1 MTPDKNPDPVAS
13 PLQATPAQTPTI
25 APAKNYSSH
34 YINGQ
39 WVKALSGDTLPVH
52 DSSTEQ
58 LMATVPAGTADEAA
72 SAVLAARAAFDG
84 WAALPVETRAAYL
97 DKVAAGVKAR
107 TDELALAIAQEV
119 GMPLKMAKTI
129 QVGGPAWHWGNF
141 AKVARSFEWE
151 KKVGNSIVA
160 REPIGVVSCI
170 TPWNFPLS
178 QITLKIAPAMVAG
191 CTVVLKPSEIAPV
204 NAMILAEIIHEAG
217 LPPGVF
223 NLVNGAGPVVGEVLA
238 THPQVD
244 MVSFTGSTRAGKRV
258 GELASQSIKRVA
270 LELGGKSA
278 SVILD
283 DANFEA
289 AVKGTVAACMLNS
302 GQTCSAHT
310 RMLVPAARYA
320 EVKALAQAAVAKF
333 NVGPSL
339 LDTSRLGPL
348 VSAAQRSRV
357 VSFIQ
362 TGIAEGAD
370 VIAGGAEAPAFATG
384 YFVQPTVLGIKS
396 TDTLAREEI
405 FGPVLVVIC
414 YQDEDDAVAIANSTI
429 YGLGGA
435 VWAAND
441 ESAMRV
447 ARRLRTGQVD
457 INGGPFNA
465 QAPFG
470 GYKQS
475 GNGREN
481 GLYGFEEFLEFKA
494 MQFKPAVAA

>member
-1 MTPDKNPDPVAS
+1 MSTQMTVY
-13 PLQATPAQTPTI
+13 PA
-25 APAKNYSSH
+25 H

-39 WVKALSGDTLPVH
+39 WVKAQSPETLPVH
-52 DSSTEQ
+52 DSSTEA
-58 LMATVPAGTADEAA
+58 LMATVPAGTAAEAEA
-72 SAVLAARAAFDG
+72 AVLAARAAFEG

-107 TDELALAIAQEV
+107 TEDLAIAIAREV
-119 GMPLKMAKTI
+119 GMPLKMARAV

-141 AKVARSFEWE
+141 AKVARQFQWE
-151 KKVGNSIVA
+151 KTVGNSLVV
-160 REPIGVVSCI
+160 REAIGVVGCI

-223 NLVNGAGPVVGEVLA
+223 NLVNGMGPVVGEVLA
-238 THPQVD
+238 THPEVD

-258 GELASQSIKRVA
+258 GELASQTIKRVA

-278 SVILD
+278 SVVLD

-289 AVKGTVAACMLNS
+289 AVKGTVSACMLNS

-310 RMLVPAARYA
+310 RLLVPAGRYE
-320 EVKALAQAAVAKF
+320 EVKALAQAAIAKF
-333 NVGPSL
+333 SIGPSL
-339 LDTSRLGPL
+339 EEGSKLGPL
-348 VSAAQRSRV
+348 VSAGQRDRV
-357 VSFIQ
+357 LGFIR
-362 TGIAEGAD
+362 TGIEEGAD
-370 VIAGGAEAPAFATG
+370 VIAGGAEAPAFDKG
-384 YFVQPTVLGIKS
+384 YFVQPTILGIKA
-396 TDTLAREEI
+396 TDTLAQEEI
-405 FGPVLVVIC
+405 FGPVLVVIP
-414 YQDEDDAVAIANSTI
+414 YKDEEDAVAIANSTI

-435 VWAAND
+435 VWSGTD
-441 ESAMRV
+441 EHAMKV

-457 INGGPFNA
+457 INGGPFNG

-481 GLYGFEEFLEFKA
+481 GVYGFEEFLEFKA
-494 MQFKPAVAA
+494 MQLKPSAS

>member
-1 MTPDKNPDPVAS
+1 MTNDLRAF
-13 PLQATPAQTPTI
+13 L
-25 APAKNYSSH
+25 SH
-34 YINGQ
+34 YINGN
-39 WVKALSGDTLPVH
+39 WVKAQSAETMPVH
-52 DSSTEQ
+52 DSSTEE

-72 SAVLAARAAFDG
+72 TAVLAARAAFDG

-107 TDELALAIAQEV
+107 TDELALAISREV
-119 GMPLKMAKTI
+119 GMPLKMAKAI

-141 AKVARSFEWE
+141 AKVARNFEWE
-151 KKVGNSIVA
+151 KKVGNSVVA
-160 REPIGVVSCI
+160 REPIGVVGCI

-238 THPQVD
+238 THPEVD

-258 GELASQSIKRVA
+258 SELAVQTVKRIA

-310 RMLVPAARYA
+310 RMLVPAARYD

-333 NVGPSL
+333 NIGPSL
-339 LDTSRLGPL
+339 DEASRLGPL
-348 VSAAQRSRV
+348 VSAAQRDRV
-357 VSFIQ
+357 ISFIK
-362 TGIAEGAD
+362 TGIAEGAE
-370 VIAGGAEAPAFATG
+370 VIAGGAEPPAFATG

-396 TDTLAREEI
+396 TDTLAQEEI
-405 FGPVLVVIC
+405 FGPVLVVIS
-414 YQDEDDAVAIANSTI
+414 YQNEEEAVQIANSTI

-435 VWAAND
+435 VWGATD

-447 ARRLRTGQVD
+447 ARRMRTGQVD

-465 QAPFG
+465 NAPFG

-494 MQFKPAVAA
+494 MQFKPAAV

>member
-1 MTPDKNPDPVAS
+1 MS
-13 PLQATPAQTPTI
+13 TPTTVY
-25 APAKNYSSH
+25 PAH

-39 WVKALSGDTLPVH
+39 WVKAQSSETLPVH
-52 DSSTEQ
+52 DSSTEAV
-58 LMATVPAGTADEAA
+58 MATVPAGTAAEAQA
-72 SAVLAARAAFDG
+72 AVLAARAAFEG
-84 WAALPVETRAAYL
+84 WSSLPVETRAAYL

-107 TDELALAIAQEV
+107 TEDLAVAIAREV
-119 GMPLKMAKTI
+119 GMPLKMARAV
-129 QVGGPAWHWGNF
+129 QVGGPAWHWSNF
-141 AKVARSFEWE
+141 AKVARQFEWE
-151 KKVGNSIVA
+151 KTVGNSLVV
-160 REPIGVVSCI
+160 REAIGVVGCI

-178 QITLKIAPAMVAG
+178 QITLKIAPAMAAG

-223 NLVNGAGPVVGEVLA
+223 NLVNGMGPVVGEVLA
-238 THPQVD
+238 THPEVD

-258 GELASQSIKRVA
+258 GELASQTIKRVA

-278 SVILD
+278 SVVLD

-289 AVKGTVAACMLNS
+289 AVKGTVSACMLNS

-310 RMLVPAARYA
+310 RLLVPAGRYE

-333 NVGPSL
+333 SVGPSL
-339 LDTSRLGPL
+339 EEGSKLGPL
-348 VSAAQRSRV
+348 VSAAQRDRV
-357 VSFIQ
+357 LGFIR
-362 TGIAEGAD
+362 TGIEEGAD
-370 VIAGGAEAPAFATG
+370 VIAGGAEAPAIARG
-384 YFVQPTVLGIKS
+384 YFVQPTILGIKA
-396 TDTLAREEI
+396 TDTLAQEEI
-405 FGPVLVVIC
+405 FGPVLVVIP
-414 YQDEDDAVAIANSTI
+414 YKDEEEAIAIANSTI

-435 VWAAND
+435 VWSGTD
-441 ESAMRV
+441 EHAMKV

-481 GLYGFEEFLEFKA
+481 GIYGFEEFLEFKS
-494 MQFKPAVAA
+494 MQLKPSAS

>member
-1 MTPDKNPDPVAS
+1 MTNDLRAF
-13 PLQATPAQTPTI
+13 
-25 APAKNYSSH
+25 SSH

-39 WVKALSGDTLPVH
+39 WVKAQSAGTMPVY
-52 DSSTEQ
+52 DSSTEE
-58 LMATVPAGTADEAA
+58 LMATVPAGTAQEAA
-72 SAVLAARAAFDG
+72 AAVLAARAAFDG

-107 TDELALAIAQEV
+107 TDELALAISREV
-119 GMPLKMAKTI
+119 GMPLKMAKAI

-141 AKVARSFEWE
+141 AKVARNFEWE
-151 KKVGNSIVA
+151 KKVGNSVVV
-160 REPIGVVSCI
+160 REPIGVVGCI

-238 THPQVD
+238 THPEVD

-258 GELASQSIKRVA
+258 SELAVQTVKRIA

-310 RMLVPAARYA
+310 RMLVPAARYD

-333 NVGPSL
+333 NIGPSL
-339 LDTSRLGPL
+339 DETSRLGPL
-348 VSAAQRSRV
+348 VSAAQRDRV
-357 VSFIQ
+357 ISFIK
-362 TGIAEGAD
+362 TGIAEGAE
-370 VIAGGAEAPAFATG
+370 VIAGGAEPPAFATG

-396 TDTLAREEI
+396 TDTLAQEEI
-405 FGPVLVVIC
+405 FGPVLVVIS
-414 YQDEDDAVAIANSTI
+414 YQNEEEAVQIANSTI

-435 VWAAND
+435 VWGATD

-447 ARRLRTGQVD
+447 ARRMRTGQVD

-465 QAPFG
+465 NAPFG

-494 MQFKPAVAA
+494 MQFKPAAV

>member
-1 MTPDKNPDPVAS
+1 MTPTKHYP
-13 PLQATPAQTPTI
+13 
-25 APAKNYSSH
+25 SH

-39 WVKALSGDTLPVH
+39 WVKATSSDTLLVH
-52 DSSTEQ
+52 DSSTEEV
-58 LMATVPAGTADEAA
+58 MATVPAGTAKEAED
-72 SAVLAARAAFDG
+72 AVQAARAAFDK

-97 DKVAAGVKAR
+97 DKVTAGIKAR
-107 TDELALAIAQEV
+107 SDELATAIAREV
-119 GMPLKMAKTI
+119 GMPLKMAKAI

-151 KKVGNSIVA
+151 KKVGNSLVV
-160 REPIGVVSCI
+160 REPIGVVGCI

-217 LPPGVF
+217 FPPGVF
-223 NLVNGAGPVVGEVLA
+223 NLVNGLGPVVGEVLA
-238 THPQVD
+238 THLEVD

-258 GELASQSIKRVA
+258 SELASQSVKRIA

-278 SVILD
+278 SLILGS
-283 DANFEA
+283 ANFEA
-289 AVKGTVAACMLNS
+289 AVKGTVGACMLNS
-302 GQTCSAHT
+302 GQTCAAHT
-310 RMLVPAARYA
+310 RMLVPAARYD
-320 EVKALAQAAVAKF
+320 EVKALAQAAISKF
-333 NVGPSL
+333 SVGPSL
-339 LDTSRLGPL
+339 IESSKLGPL
-348 VSAAQRSRV
+348 VSATQRDRV
-357 VSFIQ
+357 LGFIR

-370 VIAGGAEAPAFATG
+370 VIAGGADASAFTEG
-384 YFVQPTVLGIKS
+384 YFVQPTILGIKS
-396 TDTLAREEI
+396 TDTLAHEEI

-414 YQDEDDAVAIANSTI
+414 YKDEADAIAIANSTI

-435 VWAAND
+435 VWAATD
-441 ESAMRV
+441 EEAMRV
-447 ARRLRTGQVD
+447 ARRMRTGQVD

-481 GLYGFEEFLEFKA
+481 GVYGFEEFLEFKSL
-494 MQFKPAVAA
+494 QLKPATV

>member
-1 MTPDKNPDPVAS
+1 MSTQMTVY
-13 PLQATPAQTPTI
+13 PA
-25 APAKNYSSH
+25 H

-39 WVKALSGDTLPVH
+39 WVKAQSPETLPVH
-52 DSSTEQ
+52 DSSTEA
-58 LMATVPAGTADEAA
+58 LMATVPAGTAAEAEA
-72 SAVLAARAAFDG
+72 AVLAARAAFEG

-107 TDELALAIAQEV
+107 TEDLAVAIAREV
-119 GMPLKMAKTI
+119 GMPLKMARAV

-141 AKVARSFEWE
+141 AKVARQFEWE
-151 KKVGNSIVA
+151 KTVGNSLVV
-160 REPIGVVSCI
+160 REAIGVVGCI

-223 NLVNGAGPVVGEVLA
+223 NLVNGMGPVVGEVLA
-238 THPQVD
+238 THPEVD

-258 GELASQSIKRVA
+258 GELASQTIKRVA

-278 SVILD
+278 SVVLD

-289 AVKGTVAACMLNS
+289 AVKGTVSACMLNS

-310 RMLVPAARYA
+310 RLLVPAGRYE
-320 EVKALAQAAVAKF
+320 EVKALAQAAIAKF
-333 NVGPSL
+333 SIGPSL
-339 LDTSRLGPL
+339 EEGSKLGPL
-348 VSAAQRSRV
+348 VSAGQRDRV
-357 VSFIQ
+357 LGFIR
-362 TGIAEGAD
+362 TGIEEGAD
-370 VIAGGAEAPAFATG
+370 VIAGGAEAPAFDKG
-384 YFVQPTVLGIKS
+384 YFVQPTILGIKA
-396 TDTLAREEI
+396 TDTLAQEEI
-405 FGPVLVVIC
+405 FGPVLVVIP
-414 YQDEDDAVAIANSTI
+414 YKDEEEAVAIANSTI

-435 VWAAND
+435 VWSGTD
-441 ESAMRV
+441 EHAMKV

-457 INGGPFNA
+457 INGGPFNG

-481 GLYGFEEFLEFKA
+481 GIYGFEEFLEFKA
-494 MQFKPAVAA
+494 MQLKPSAS

>member
-1 MTPDKNPDPVAS
+1 MTTTN
-13 PLQATPAQTPTI
+13 T
-25 APAKNYSSH
+25 YSSH
-34 YINGQ
+34 YINGE
-39 WVKALSGDTLPVH
+39 WVKATSLEILPVH
-52 DSSTEQ
+52 DCSTEEI
-58 LMATVPAGTADEAA
+58 MASVPSGTAKEADT
-72 SAVLAARAAFDG
+72 AVMAARAAFDG
-84 WAALPVETRAAYL
+84 WSSLPVETRAAYL
-97 DKVAAGVKAR
+97 DKVAAGIKAR
-107 TDELALAIAQEV
+107 SDELATAIAREV
-119 GMPLKMAKTI
+119 GMPIKMAKAI

-141 AKVARSFEWE
+141 AKVARGFEWE
-151 KKVGNSIVA
+151 KKVAGPMGSSLVV
-160 REPIGVVSCI
+160 REPIGVVGCI

-223 NLVNGAGPVVGEVLA
+223 NLVNGLGPVVGEVLA
-238 THPQVD
+238 THPEVD

-258 GELASQSIKRVA
+258 SELASQSVKRIA

-283 DANFEA
+283 SANFEA

-310 RMLVPAARYA
+310 RMLVPAARYN
-320 EVKALAQAAVAKF
+320 EVKALAQAAIAKF
-333 NVGPSL
+333 SVGPSL
-339 LDTSRLGPL
+339 DEASKLGPL
-348 VSAAQRSRV
+348 VSAMQRDRV
-357 VSFIQ
+357 ISFIK

-370 VIAGGAEAPAFATG
+370 VIAGGAEPPAFDTG
-384 YFVQPTVLGIKS
+384 YFVQPTILGIKPS
-396 TDTLAREEI
+396 DTLAQEEI
-405 FGPVLVVIC
+405 FGPVLVVIP
-414 YQDEDDAVAIANSTI
+414 YQDEEDAVRIANSTI

-435 VWAAND
+435 VWAGTD
-441 ESAMRV
+441 EEAMAV
-447 ARRLRTGQVD
+447 ARRMRTGQVD

-465 QAPFG
+465 NAPFG

-481 GLYGFEEFLEFKA
+481 GIYGFEEFLEFKSL
-494 MQFKPAVAA
+494 QLKPVTV

>member
-1 MTPDKNPDPVAS
+1 
-13 PLQATPAQTPTI
+13 
-25 APAKNYSSH
+25 
-34 YINGQ
+34 
-39 WVKALSGDTLPVH
+39 
-52 DSSTEQ
+52 
-58 LMATVPAGTADEAA
+58 MATVPAGTAHEAEA
-72 SAVLAARAAFDG
+72 AVLAARAAFDG

-97 DKVAAGVKAR
+97 DKVAAGLKAR
-107 TDELALAIAQEV
+107 SDEMATAIAREV
-119 GMPLKMAKTI
+119 GMPLKMAKAV

-141 AKVARSFEWE
+141 AKVARNFEWE
-151 KKVGNSIVA
+151 KKVGNSLVV
-160 REPIGVVSCI
+160 REAIGVVGCI

-217 LPPGVF
+217 IPAGVF
-223 NLVNGAGPVVGEVLA
+223 NLVNGMGPVVGEVLA
-238 THPQVD
+238 THPEVD

-258 GELASQSIKRVA
+258 SELASQSVKRIA

-310 RMLVPAARYA
+310 RMLVPSSRYD
-320 EVKALAQAAVAKF
+320 EVKSLAQAAIAKF
-333 NVGPSL
+333 SVGPSL
-339 LDTSRLGPL
+339 DDASKLGPL
-348 VSAAQRSRV
+348 VSAMQRDRV
-357 VSFIQ
+357 LGFIK
-362 TGIAEGAD
+362 TGIEEGAD
-370 VIAGGAEAPAFATG
+370 VIAGGAEPPAFATG
-384 YFVQPTVLGIKS
+384 YFVQPTILGIKA
-396 TDTLAREEI
+396 TDTLAQDEI
-405 FGPVLVVIC
+405 FGPVLVVIK
-414 YQDEDDAVAIANSTI
+414 YQDEDEAVAIANSTI

-435 VWAAND
+435 VWAGTD
-441 ESAMRV
+441 EAAMKL
-447 ARRLRTGQVD
+447 ARRMRTGQVD

-465 QAPFG
+465 HAPFG

-481 GLYGFEEFLEFKA
+481 GVYGFEEFLEFKS
-494 MQFKPAVAA
+494 MQLKPVTV

>member
-1 MTPDKNPDPVAS
+1 MSIQMTAMTVY
-13 PLQATPAQTPTI
+13 PA
-25 APAKNYSSH
+25 H

-39 WVKALSGDTLPVH
+39 WVKAQSSETLPVH
-52 DSSTEQ
+52 DSSTEA
-58 LMATVPAGTADEAA
+58 LMATVPAGTAAEAEA
-72 SAVLAARAAFDG
+72 AVLAARAAFDG
-84 WAALPVETRAAYL
+84 WSALPVETRAAYL

-107 TDELALAIAQEV
+107 TEDLAVAIAREV
-119 GMPLKMAKTI
+119 GMPLKMARAV

-141 AKVARSFEWE
+141 AKVARQFEWE
-151 KKVGNSIVA
+151 KQVGNSLVV
-160 REPIGVVSCI
+160 REAIGVVGCI

-223 NLVNGAGPVVGEVLA
+223 NLVNGMGPVVGEVLA
-238 THPQVD
+238 THPEVD

-278 SVILD
+278 SVVLD

-289 AVKGTVAACMLNS
+289 AVKGTVSACMLNS

-310 RMLVPAARYA
+310 RLLVPAGRYE
-320 EVKALAQAAVAKF
+320 EVKALAQAAIAKF
-333 NVGPSL
+333 SVGPSL
-339 LDTSRLGPL
+339 EEGSKLGPL
-348 VSAAQRSRV
+348 VSASQRDRV
-357 VSFIQ
+357 LGFIR
-362 TGIAEGAD
+362 TGIEEGAD
-370 VIAGGAEAPAFATG
+370 VIAGGAEAPAIAKG
-384 YFVQPTVLGIKS
+384 YFVQPTILGIKP
-396 TDTLAREEI
+396 TDSLAQEEI
-405 FGPVLVVIC
+405 FGPVLVVIP
-414 YQDEDDAVAIANSTI
+414 YKDEEDAVAIANSTI

-435 VWAAND
+435 VWSGTD
-441 ESAMRV
+441 EHAMKV

-457 INGGPFNA
+457 INGGPFNG

-481 GLYGFEEFLEFKA
+481 GVYGFEEFLEFKA
-494 MQFKPAVAA
+494 MQLKPSAS

>member
-1 MTPDKNPDPVAS
+1 MTSSTTHYP
-13 PLQATPAQTPTI
+13 
-25 APAKNYSSH
+25 SH

-39 WVKALSGDTLPVH
+39 WVKALSPDTLPVH
-52 DSSTEQ
+52 DSSTEE
-58 LMATVPAGTADEAA
+58 LMATVPSGTVQEAEA
-72 SAVLAARAAFDG
+72 AVLAARAAFEA
-84 WAALPVETRAAYL
+84 WSALPVETRAAYL

-107 TDELALAIAQEV
+107 TDELALAIAREV
-119 GMPLKMAKTI
+119 GMPLKMARAI

-141 AKVARSFEWE
+141 AKVARQFEWE
-151 KKVGNSIVA
+151 KKVGNSLVV
-160 REPIGVVSCI
+160 REAIGVVGCI

-217 LPPGVF
+217 IPAGVF
-223 NLVNGAGPVVGEVLA
+223 NLVNGVGPVVGEVLA
-238 THPQVD
+238 THPEVD

-258 GELASQSIKRVA
+258 SELASQSVKRIA

-289 AVKGTVAACMLNS
+289 AVKGTVGACMLNS

-310 RMLVPAARYA
+310 RMLVPASRYE
-320 EVKALAQAAVAKF
+320 EVKALAQAAIAKF
-333 NVGPSL
+333 AVGPSL
-339 LDTSRLGPL
+339 VESSKLGPL
-348 VSAAQRSRV
+348 VSASQRDRV
-357 VSFIQ
+357 IGFIK
-362 TGIAEGAD
+362 TGIEEGAD
-370 VIAGGAEAPAFATG
+370 VIAGGAEPPAFDKG
-384 YFVQPTVLGIKS
+384 YFVQPTILGIKA
-396 TDTLAREEI
+396 TDTLAQEEI
-405 FGPVLVVIC
+405 FGPVLVVIA
-414 YQDEDDAVAIANSTI
+414 YEGDEEAIAIANATI

-435 VWAAND
+435 VWGGTD
-441 ESAMRV
+441 ERAIKV
-447 ARRLRTGQVD
+447 ARRIRTGQVD

-465 QAPFG
+465 HAPFG

-481 GLYGFEEFLEFKA
+481 GIYGFEDFLEFKSL
-494 MQFKPAVAA
+494 QLKPAVV